1 MNSSMIESVTSIALL
16 RESSTMPGEYCVL
29 ASKRVTGE
37 WHLHG
42 GTVESGESASDAA
55 RRESMEEHGVT
66 VLKLEYV
73 GTYYYPTRKV
83 SLYVSF
89 PAVQICT
96 IGCVLR
102 TRHYRNRND
111 RPCADGAR
119 LGGPCKTC
127 KSAS

>member
-73 GTYYYPTRKV
+73 GTYYYRGRCR
-83 SLYVSF
+83 Y
-89 PAVQICT
+89 
-96 IGCVLR
+96 
-102 TRHYRNRND
+102 
-111 RPCADGAR
+111 
-119 LGGPCKTC
+119 TC
-127 KSAS
+127 RFRASGSVRWC